1 MSFFDSQ
8 LFKDVQMQ
16 HVFSDCKTF
25 ADAIARVNWQS
36 ACKSYEQLAP
46 LTNTQLSEFVNAH
59 FITSPVLAMGT
70 EADTS
75 SVKHYIDSLWNG
87 LRREADTPK
96 QDSLLALKHSYIVP
110 GGRFQEIYYWDSY
123 FTALGLIDAD
133 KGDVVEDM
141 LLNFVDLIND
151 YGCIP
156 NGNRRYYLSRSQPPV
171 LALMVELLWE
181 HTHSKSLN
189 TQWLAMCV
197 AALEKEYI
205 FWMQGAQ
212 LLSTHVLSSK
222 RVVRMPCGGILNR
235 YWDDVSE
242 PRAES
247 LREDLALAEG
257 LAKEKNSDF
266 YRNIRAACESGWD
279 FSSRWLGESNLLSS
293 IQTTDIVPIDLNCL
307 MYNLENQLSKFFQLL
322 GNSEQAEH
330 YQLLASN
337 RKALINAYLWNE
349 PTGFFVDYN
358 CRTTTQSPILSAA
371 ATTALFVNLA
381 SNEQAIKVATRL
393 ADKFLKEGGIVTT
406 ITQTAQQW
414 DSPNGWAPLQWFAV
428 KGLNNYGITQLST
441 HIMKNWVNMV
451 EQNFAAN
458 KCLLEK
464 YNVCTPAVLASGGE
478 YQVQQ
483 GFGWTNGV
491 TARFYTLLN
500 NPEF

>member
-171 LALMVELLWE
+171 LALMVELLLE

-257 LAKEKNSDF
+257 LAKEKKSDF

-441 HIMKNWVNMV
+441 HIMQNWVNMV

>member
-75 SVKHYIDSLWNG
+75 SVKHYIDSLSSG

-205 FWMQGAQ
+205 FWMQDAQ
-212 LLSTHVLSSK
+212 FLSSDLLGSK
-222 RVVRMPCGGILNR
+222 RVVRMPCGGVLNR

-257 LAKEKNSDF
+257 LAKEKKSDF

-381 SNEQAIKVATRL
+381 SNEQAIKVATIL
-393 ADKFLKEGGIVTT
+393 ANEFLKEGGIVTT
-406 ITQTAQQW
+406 ITQTPQQW
-414 DSPNGWAPLQWFAV
+414 DSPNGWAPLQWLAV

-441 HIMKNWVNMV
+441 HIMQNWVNMV
-451 EQNFAAN
+451 EQNFAVN

-491 TARFYTLLN
+491 TTRFYKLLN
-500 NPEF
+500 Y

>member
-75 SVKHYIDSLWNG
+75 SVKHYIDSLWSG

-96 QDSLLALKHSYIVP
+96 QDSLLALKHRYIVP

-205 FWMQGAQ
+205 FWMQDAQ
-212 LLSTHVLSSK
+212 LLSSDLLGSK
-222 RVVRMPCGGILNR
+222 RVVRMPCGGVLNR

-247 LREDLALAEG
+247 LREDLALAQG
-257 LAKEKNSDF
+257 LAKEQKSDF

-381 SNEQAIKVATRL
+381 SNDQAIKVATIL
-393 ADKFLKEGGIVTT
+393 ANEFLKEGGIVTT
-406 ITQTAQQW
+406 ITQTSQQW

-441 HIMKNWVNMV
+441 HIMQNWVNMV
-451 EQNFAAN
+451 EQNFAVN

-491 TARFYTLLN
+491 TARFYKLLN
-500 NPEF
+500 Y

>member
-1 MSFFDSQ
+1 
-8 LFKDVQMQ
+8 
-16 HVFSDCKTF
+16 
-25 ADAIARVNWQS
+25 
-36 ACKSYEQLAP
+36 
-46 LTNTQLSEFVNAH
+46 
-59 FITSPVLAMGT
+59 
-70 EADTS
+70 
-75 SVKHYIDSLWNG
+75 
-87 LRREADTPK
+87 
-96 QDSLLALKHSYIVP
+96 
-110 GGRFQEIYYWDSY
+110 
-123 FTALGLIDAD
+123 
-133 KGDVVEDM
+133 
-141 LLNFVDLIND
+141 
-151 YGCIP
+151 
-156 NGNRRYYLSRSQPPV
+156 
-171 LALMVELLWE
+171 MVELLWE

-205 FWMQGAQ
+205 FWMQDAQ
-212 LLSTHVLSSK
+212 FLSSDLLGSK
-222 RVVRMPCGGILNR
+222 RVVRMPCGGVLNR

-257 LAKEKNSDF
+257 LAKEKKSDF

-381 SNEQAIKVATRL
+381 SNEQAIKVATIL
-393 ADKFLKEGGIVTT
+393 ANEFLKEGGIVTT
-406 ITQTAQQW
+406 ITQTPQQW
-414 DSPNGWAPLQWFAV
+414 DSPNGWAPLQWLAV

-441 HIMKNWVNMV
+441 HIMQNWVNMV
-451 EQNFAAN
+451 EQNFAVN

-491 TARFYTLLN
+491 TTRFYKLLN
-500 NPEF
+500 Y